1 MKRHLLNALLG
12 LLVISSVV
20 LASCTPAAEPTGT
33 YEAPGVE
40 ATDVPEPPPA
50 EPKTVIIGV
59 TDEISSLDFS
69 DAYSTHDWELMRN
82 VNLPLTDYVPGTAEI
97 GAGLASDWVAS
108 DGGSTWTF
116 TLDSGWMY
124 PDGTELV
131 AADVVRTVERA
142 LTLDGDI
149 NGVATAYIE
158 TVEATDDSTIVF
170 TLDNPR
176 GDFPQIASMAFF
188 MPIQEGVYPED
199 ELLRYPDAPIVGVGP
214 WQIVE
219 YDVEEQAVLERN
231 PNYKLG
237 FPEGAPD
244 RVIIRYYSDA
254 TSMALA
260 VENGDIDVSWR
271 ILGPPEVQRLSELDG
286 LVVHNPGNGGIRY
299 IVLNHIMDPMDEL
312 NVRQALAYLLD
323 RDEIVDRVM
332 QGTVDPLYSMVPPG
346 FLAAGEYFIDAY
358 GVGADV
364 ASAEAL
370 LAASGYTAEAPL
382 VLDLWYPPEH
392 YGTHAAQIF
401 QVLEEQFEATDLLEI
416 ELHAQEWGTYV
427 HACTDGE
434 YPACYLGWFFDYPD
448 TSNYL
453 DPFADSVASP
463 GMGINYASDMMDQYL
478 RDAGAETDPVVREQL
493 YIDAQILYA
502 EDVVTIPIHF
512 EPEFVVYRTDSIVSL
527 VLGSSLVFDYELIV
541 LR

>member
-12 LLVISSVV
+12 LLVISSMV